1 MWFTRFFAVWIAL
14 ACLLL
19 LAGATPSAA
28 QDLRTV
34 SGIVADSGGRTV
46 AYVSLDGGAKYRTIT
61 NAVGE
66 FRLSVPPNV
75 GIDINV
81 RRIGFLPTKVR
92 VEPGSDTTITVTIQ
106 QLAVLM
112 TTQIVRAQQQIRTL
126 ELRGFYD
133 RMLDHQRGALV
144 GVFILPEEIEMRN
157 PQRVSQLL
165 EARQG
170 VRVLRTGAC
179 NIIATCYRVMG
190 TAGCAATVF
199 LDGQRLNSLAESS
212 GNPSSA
218 PAVDELIPVS
228 SVSAVEVYPR
238 GALAPPKYQAL
249 GGTCAI
255 VLIWTK

>member
-1 MWFTRFFAVWIAL
+1 MPSVRLDRIAL
-14 ACLLL
+14 LFTFSVL
-19 LAGATPSAA
+19 GAASVAA
-28 QDLRTV
+28 QETR
-34 SGIVADSGGRTV
+34 IVDGLVTDSAGRTV
-46 AYVSLDGGAKYRTIT
+46 AYVSLDGGAKYRTIS

-66 FRLSVPPNV
+66 FRLSVPTNV
-75 GIDINV
+75 GFEINV
-81 RRIGFLPTKVR
+81 RRIGFLPAKVR
-92 VEPGSDTTITVTIQ
+92 VEPGTDTTIRITIQ

-112 TTQIVRAQQQIRTL
+112 TTQIVRAQQLIRTL

-133 RMLDHQRGALV
+133 RMLESQRGALV
-144 GVFILPEEIEMRN
+144 GLFILPEEIEMRN

-170 VRVLRTGAC
+170 VQVRRSGAC

-190 TAGCAATVF
+190 TGGCAATVF
-199 LDGQRLNSLAESS
+199 LDGQRLNNLADAS
-212 GNPSSA
+212 GNANAA

-238 GALAPPKYQAL
+238 GAMAPAKYQAL